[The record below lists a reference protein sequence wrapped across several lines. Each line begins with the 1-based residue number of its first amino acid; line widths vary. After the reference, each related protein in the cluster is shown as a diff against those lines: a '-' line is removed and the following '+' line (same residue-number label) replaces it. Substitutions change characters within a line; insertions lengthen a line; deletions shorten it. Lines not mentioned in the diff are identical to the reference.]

1 MHKKKT
7 YVFNILL
14 MIVVLAFTFYTLL
27 RGEDLKEI
35 LSVLKRA
42 DKSWLVFAVFFA
54 MGYLILQA
62 VSMKII
68 VQSAGVPVKM
78 RDGLKYTFIGFL
90 FNAIT
95 PSASGG
101 QPMQVYYMRQDGLP
115 VGISA
120 VALLFWTIIYKIA
133 LMLIEGIVLIFFG
146 NFLHQY
152 LGHYYWLFLVGMAVN
167 LVSVILYSIVVFSRN
182 GVRNLAHFGTWICH
196 KLRIIRNKKRFM
208 QRLDHSLEL
217 YQEGAVYMRTHWEIF
232 FIVLGITVLQRLSF
246 FVVTWFICLALGQ
259 HQTPVWEVVMLQS
272 FVSVCIDILPMPGG
286 VGVNEGFFVTIF
298 RQIMSRSTAVSA
310 MFLSRGI
317 NFYILMIA
325 GAGVAVY
332 TSIQSIGKQRN
343 GK

>member
-1 MHKKKT
+1 
-7 YVFNILL
+7 
-14 MIVVLAFTFYTLL
+14 
-27 RGEDLKEI
+27 
-35 LSVLKRA
+35 
-42 DKSWLVFAVFFA
+42 
-54 MGYLILQA
+54 
-62 VSMKII
+62 
-68 VQSAGVPVKM
+68 
-78 RDGLKYTFIGFL
+78 
-90 FNAIT
+90 
-95 PSASGG
+95 
-101 QPMQVYYMRQDGLP
+101 
-115 VGISA
+115 
-120 VALLFWTIIYKIA
+120 
-133 LMLIEGIVLIFFG
+133 
-146 NFLHQY
+146 
-152 LGHYYWLFLVGMAVN
+152 
-167 LVSVILYSIVVFSRN
+167 
-182 GVRNLAHFGTWICH
+182 
-196 KLRIIRNKKRFM
+196 M

-217 YQEGAVYMRTHWEIF
+217 YQEGAVYMRTHWEVF

-332 TSIQSIGKQRN
+332 TSMKNIGKQQN